1 MSIATKP
8 PPKGYPRI
16 SSSVFYSDASKAI
29 DWLCKAFGFE
39 VQLKVEADNGKIA
52 HAELVLG
59 GGLIMTGD
67 SEHKGRAW
75 QRTPAQA
82 GGCTQALCVVVDDV
96 DAHCERARAAGAT
109 IAMEP
114 RTNDY
119 GDGYWVDRTYEAI
132 DPEGHHWWFMQ
143 RIEDKQDK
151 PRA

>member
-8 PPKGYPRI
+8 VPKGYTRI
-16 SSSVFYSDASKAI
+16 SSAVFYENAAQAI
-29 DWLCKAFGFE
+29 DWLCNAFGFE

-52 HAELVLG
+52 HAELRLG
-59 GGLIMTGD
+59 EGLIMTGD
-67 SEHKGRAW
+67 AKPRDW
-75 QRTPAQA
+75 RRTPNQV

-96 DAHCERARAAGAT
+96 DAHCARARAAGAT

-114 RTNDY
+114 TTTDY

-143 RIEDKQDK
+143 RIADKQV
-151 PRA
+151 PA